1 MVFATNVWVY
11 LAATV
16 GVGLTIGPLN
26 VAIGGWMPRIIDTG
40 IRGRVNAWTDPIMMA
55 SQSAAL
61 GLIAVLFP
69 RYMTLEAAYV
79 AVGLCMALTAALYV
93 WKLPRL
99 AAASGGWNAGCEP
112 AAAGAVGYAAA
123 SPSAAEDT
131 H

>member
-1 MVFATNVWVY
+1 
-11 LAATV
+11 
-16 GVGLTIGPLN
+16 
-26 VAIGGWMPRIIDTG
+26 
-40 IRGRVNAWTDPIMMA
+40 MMA

-99 AAASGGWNAGCEP
+99 AAAS
-112 AAAGAVGYAAA
+112 
-123 SPSAAEDT
+123 PSAVEDT